1 MNYEYEWVGI
11 GLLITDIATGQD
23 VFIQGEDGSEL
34 HDELE
39 DCETDEQVQFI
50 LSEYSVLFEIE

>member
-34 HDELE
+34 HDELWG
-39 DCETDEQVQFI
+39 CETDEQVQVI
-50 LSEYSVLFEIE
+50 LSEYSVLFE